1 MNERWLIRIPLASL
15 NSATHSI
22 SLWISFEC
30 VCTSY
35 DKSHTQWSNDVSTS
49 LFCGIILDAI
59 IVVKYINSVV
69 FFLFKCHRIYVVPFF
84 NFRFILL
91 QFDNFIIGFSK
102 GFFFSCFHFSYSIF
116 TDIKSTKSRHK
127 YLALRIRCFFSGS
140 R

>member
-1 MNERWLIRIPLASL
+1 MKQQRFNI
-15 NSATHSI
+15 TF
-22 SLWISFEC
+22 LWYNFGRYHCCKIYQQRC
-30 VCTSY
+30 
-35 DKSHTQWSNDVSTS
+35 
-49 LFCGIILDAI
+49 
-59 IVVKYINSVV
+59 

-127 YLALRIRCFFSGS
+127 YLALRIRFFFFRFTLNRNSHPTINLICKFANTKIV
-140 R
+140 